1 MRHLFIVIT
10 LGLVALFL
18 AGCASGPSRVEM
30 DYGTSHNLAK
40 FNQTYNPEAEKNLDP
55 VTGID
60 AQTADKI
67 VEKYQKSFERPLP
80 AAPTFAI
87 TVPGVTM
94 K

>member
-1 MRHLFIVIT
+1 MRHMMWIAA
-10 LGLVALFL
+10 VAMTALIF
-18 AGCASGPSRVEM
+18 AGCATEPSRVEM

-40 FNQTYNPEAEKNLDP
+40 FNQIYNPEAEKNLDP

-60 AQTADKI
+60 AQSADKI

-87 TVPGVTM
+87 TVPGVSM

>member
-18 AGCASGPSRVEM
+18 AGCATETSRVEM
-30 DYGTSHNLAK
+30 DYGTSHKLAK
-40 FNQTYNPEAEKNLDP
+40 FNQTLNPEGEKNLEP

-60 AQTADKI
+60 AQAADKI
-67 VEKYQKSFERPLP
+67 VEKYQKSFEKPLP
-80 AAPTFAI
+80 ASPTFSISA
-87 TVPGVTM
+87 PGVTM